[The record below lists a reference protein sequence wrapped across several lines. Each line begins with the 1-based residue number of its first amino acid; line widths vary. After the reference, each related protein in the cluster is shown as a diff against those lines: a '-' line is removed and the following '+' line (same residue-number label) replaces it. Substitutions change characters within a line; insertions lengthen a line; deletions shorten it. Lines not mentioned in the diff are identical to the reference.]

1 MARCQKRM
9 TPKARLEALM
19 RPFEWISCPD
29 PRLAE
34 AIDYLSQHPGKQ
46 LRCQL
51 TQACAE
57 LVAREPLP
65 AATMAGEA
73 IELLHTYSLVHDDLP
88 AMDDDD
94 LRRGQPTLHCAFDEA
109 TAILAGDG
117 LQAAAFQRL
126 VEIDALSPEQRL
138 EILRVVSIAVGFQGM
153 VGGQALDLAA
163 EHHAV
168 SAAALKGIHDL
179 KTGALISAAAEV
191 GAICAD
197 ASSAQREALVRFA
210 KAIGLAFQVTDDVLD
225 VTGDSASLGKTAGK
239 DERAE
244 KSTYVSTLGLDGAQQ
259 EADRLL
265 DEALEALSDFGDS
278 AAPLRDLARK
288 MVHRQT

>member
-1 MARCQKRM
+1 MGPYQKRT
-9 TPKARLEALM
+9 TPKARREALM
-19 RPFEWISCPD
+19 RPFDWISCPD

-34 AIDYLSQHPGKQ
+34 AIQYLSQHPGKQ
-46 LRCQL
+46 LRSRL

-57 LVAREPLP
+57 LVAGEPV
-65 AATMAGEA
+65 AAAEMAGEA

-117 LQAAAFQRL
+117 LQAAAFQRITDI
-126 VEIDALSPEQRL
+126 EALSAEQRL

-163 EHHAV
+163 EHQAV
-168 SAAALKGIHDL
+168 SDTALRGIHDL

-191 GAICAD
+191 GAICAG
-197 ASSAQREALVRFA
+197 ASSTQREAFVRFA

-225 VTGDSASLGKTAGK
+225 VTGDSESLGKTAGK

-265 DEALEALSDFGDS
+265 DEALGALSEFGE
-278 AAPLRDLARK
+278 AAEPLRDLARK